1 MVTSL
6 IYCPA
11 QVNKVVS
18 AFLMPFQYEP
28 GMFHVI
34 HFKHFWLLPNL
45 WSVLFLEDLNNA
57 VIKLKSINI
66 F

>member
-1 MVTSL
+1 
-6 IYCPA
+6 
-11 QVNKVVS
+11 
-18 AFLMPFQYEP
+18 MPFQYEP

-45 WSVLFLEDLNNA
+45 WSVFLEDLNNA

-66 F
+66 FLRENELISQFR